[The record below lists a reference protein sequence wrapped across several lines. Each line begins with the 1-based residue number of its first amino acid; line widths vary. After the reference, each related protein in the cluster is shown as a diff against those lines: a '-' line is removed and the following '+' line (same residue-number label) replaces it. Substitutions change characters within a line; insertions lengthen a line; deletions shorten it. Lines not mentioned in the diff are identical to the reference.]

1 MKKKETHW
9 FTHEVGTYNTPQ
21 MLELIENYG
30 MTGYGYWWILVEILR
45 MEDGYKYDIS
55 KPYHYN
61 TIALAFRQTKEEVKI
76 FIDDC
81 INKFDLLQTDGTY
94 IWSESLLERMQ
105 YLESKKE
112 FYKERASKGGKA
124 AKAIRLAKA
133 ELSNATTVVE
143 EELSSST
150 SVLDGR
156 LRVLHNTTLHNT
168 TKQNN
173 KEEEEVIPPTTPTTN
188 FISSEAVLPIATLQ
202 QNVMNDEI
210 YFVTPICMQFG
221 IEPDKVNQW
230 LTTFNKQLDITGD
243 GHKTTRD
250 YRKHFL
256 HWLKYQ
262 DVTTADPT
270 KWKPVTKARQKSN
283 SSPPPQPT
291 AEEVLAQR
299 AAEDE
304 YYNKLGQQPKQ
315 R

>member
-1 MKKKETHW
+1 MKKKESQW

-30 MTGYGYWWILVEILR
+30 MTGYGYWWILIEILR
-45 MEDGYKYDIS
+45 MEDDYKYDIS

-61 TIALAFRQTKEEVKI
+61 TIALAFRISKEEVKV

-94 IWSESLLERMQ
+94 IWSESLHERMKHLERRR
-105 YLESKKE
+105 ESFK
-112 FYKERASKGGKA
+112 ANGSKGGQTTKANRAAKKQQTGSEEVADVQQMSSEPVATEQRKA
-124 AKAIRLAKA
+124 A
-133 ELSNATTVVE
+133 
-143 EELSSST
+143 
-150 SVLDGR
+150 
-156 LRVLHNTTLHNT
+156 HNITLHNT

-173 KEEEEVIPPTTPTTN
+173 KEEEIPPATPTTN
-188 FISSEAVLPIATLQ
+188 FISSEAVVPIATLQ

-221 IEPDKVNQW
+221 IEPEKVNQW
-230 LTTFNKQLDITGD
+230 LAAFNKQLGLEQQH
-243 GHKTTRD
+243 HKTPRD

-262 DVTTADPT
+262 DVATADPT
-270 KWKPVTKARQKSN
+270 KWKPVTRARQSN

-291 AEEVLAQR
+291 AEEILAQR
-299 AAEDE
+299 ESEKE
-304 YYNKLGQQPKQ
+304 YYRELNKQPKQ

>member
-1 MKKKETHW
+1 MKKKESQW

-30 MTGYGYWWILVEILR
+30 MTGYGYWWILIEILR
-45 MEDGYKYDIS
+45 MEEGYKYDIS

-61 TIALAFRQTKEEVKI
+61 TIALAFRQTKEEVKV

-105 YLESKKE
+105 HLEKRRE
-112 FYKERASKGGKA
+112 TYKVRGSKGGQTTKA
-124 AKAIRLAKA
+124 NKLAKTQ
-133 ELSNATTVVE
+133 LD
-143 EELSSST
+143 SSKD
-150 SVLDGR
+150 VAGEQL
-156 LRVLHNTTLHNT
+156 LAAHNITLHNT

-173 KEEEEVIPPTTPTTN
+173 KEEEIPPATPTTN
-188 FISSEAVLPIATLQ
+188 FISSEAVVPIATLQ

-221 IEPDKVNQW
+221 IEPEKVNQW
-230 LTTFNKQLDITGD
+230 LTAFNKQLGAESQHYKIP
-243 GHKTTRD
+243 RD

-262 DVTTADPT
+262 DVARGDPA
-270 KWKPVTKARQKSN
+270 KWKPVTNPRQQKGN

-299 AAEDE
+299 AAEEE
-304 YYNKLGQQPKQ
+304 YYNKLGQQLKP
-315 R
+315 